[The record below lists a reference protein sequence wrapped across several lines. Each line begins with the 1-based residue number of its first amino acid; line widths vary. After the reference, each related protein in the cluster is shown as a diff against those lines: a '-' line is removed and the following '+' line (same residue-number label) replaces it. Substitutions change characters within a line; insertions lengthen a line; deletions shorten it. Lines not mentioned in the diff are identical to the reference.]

1 MFLNEESEET
11 MIENKVVIVDDDE
24 GIRNLVKDV
33 LERENFKVI
42 ACQDTEEGYKRI
54 LKSKPD
60 LVILD
65 VKMPQIGGIELC
77 RLLRENAETKNMPI
91 IMLTV
96 ESSETDKI
104 IGFGVGADDYVTKPF
119 SNKEFVA
126 RVKSLLRRASRK
138 DESNVLECDGLVM
151 NLDSRTVTVNKKEI
165 SLRPK
170 EFDLLH
176 TFLLRP
182 NFVLNRDFILE
193 NVFEYNVAVTTRTID
208 THIKNLRQALGSW
221 SKRIETVFGRGF
233 KFVPDQNSKKK

>member
-1 MFLNEESEET
+1 
-11 MIENKVVIVDDDE
+11 MIENKVVVVDDEED
-24 GIRNLVKDV
+24 IRSLVKDI
-33 LERENFKVI
+33 LQRENFKVI
-42 ACQDTEEGYKRI
+42 SCQDTEEGYKRI

-77 RLLRENAETKNMPI
+77 RLLRENSETKNMPI

-104 IGFGVGADDYVTKPF
+104 IGFGVGADDYITKPF
-119 SNKEFVA
+119 GNKEFVA
-126 RVKSLLRRASRK
+126 RVKSLLRRTSRK
-138 DESNVLECDGLVM
+138 SESNILECDGLVI
-151 NLDSRTVTVNKKEI
+151 NLDSRTVTINKKEVI
-165 SLRPK
+165 LRPK
-170 EFDLLH
+170 EFDLLY

-208 THIKNLRQALGSW
+208 THIKNLRQTLGSW

-233 KFVPDQNSKKK
+233 KFVPDQNDKKK